1 MVEIDSN
8 FIWMEPM
15 KSHETSELIQ
25 AYNTIMSRLK
35 TKGIQP
41 KKQMLDNE
49 APRAYLDTIEEQGL
63 EWELIPPH
71 NHRRNVAER
80 AIQTAKGHIIA
91 NVMGC
96 DPTFPLK
103 EWHRILPQIEM
114 TLNMLRA
121 SNVRPMISAHT
132 YVYRQHDYKRNTFA
146 INLFK

>member
-1 MVEIDSN
+1 
-8 FIWMEPM
+8 M
-15 KSHETSELIQ
+15 KSRETSELIR
-25 AYNTIMSRLK
+25 AYNNIMLRLK

-49 APRAYLDTIEEQGL
+49 APRDYLDTIKEQGL

-71 NHRRNVAER
+71 NHRRNVAKR
-80 AIQTAKGHIIA
+80 AIQTAKGHIIV

-132 YVYRQHDYKRNTFA
+132 YVYRQHDYKSDA
-146 INLFK
+146 IGTIGMCHTMFCGKQSTSDV